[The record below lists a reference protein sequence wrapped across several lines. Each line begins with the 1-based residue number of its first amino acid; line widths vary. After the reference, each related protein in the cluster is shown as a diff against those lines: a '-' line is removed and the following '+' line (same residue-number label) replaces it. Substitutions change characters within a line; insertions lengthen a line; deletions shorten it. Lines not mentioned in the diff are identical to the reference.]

1 MTDPGRLPSATTFV
15 VWAPRHRGTRSA
27 WLAAELGIDPPHYF
41 PAAGGRGL
49 RAAPG
54 KYPAQLA
61 RTIGH
66 LLRHRPRAIF
76 AQSPPSFAAWT
87 AAAWSLAT
95 GAAVVV
101 DAHSDAFERGIW
113 TRPGWITRA
122 VARRAAAILVTDD
135 HWAAI
140 VRSWGGRPILVP
152 NVPTALAPGTP
163 PPLDAARP
171 NVAVVNTWAPDEPLR
186 AVIDAA
192 GRLPEVAF
200 HITGRSDRVA
210 ELGRAALPPNVRFTG
225 FLDEPAYLG
234 LLAAADA
241 VVCLTTRDHTMQN
254 GAAEAM
260 SLGTPVVT
268 SGWPILRSYFS
279 RGTVHVAHDP
289 AAIADGIARL
299 LAEHAAYRSAILA
312 LRDEH
317 RARWTDTKRAIVD
330 RVNETLRRPATDRA
344 AEVLAEGDLHR

>member
-1 MTDPGRLPSATTFV
+1 MTDPGGLPSATTFV

-27 WLAAELGIDPPHYF
+27 WLAAELGIEAPHYF
-41 PAAGGRGL
+41 QAAGGRGM

-54 KYPAQLA
+54 KYPAQLV

-66 LLRHRPRAIF
+66 LLRRRPRAIF
-76 AQSPPSFAAWT
+76 VQSPPSFASWT

-95 GAAVVV
+95 GAAVVI

-113 TRPGWITRA
+113 TRPGWVTRA
-122 VARRAAAILVTDD
+122 VARRATAILVTDE
-135 HWAAI
+135 HWADI

-152 NVPTALAPGTP
+152 NVPTVLAPGAP
-163 PPLDAARP
+163 PPLDAVRP

-186 AVIDAA
+186 AVVDAA
-192 GRLPEVAF
+192 ERLPEVAF
-200 HITGRSDRVA
+200 HVTGRSDRLA
-210 ELGRAALPPNVRFTG
+210 ELGRGLPSNVHFTG
-225 FLDEPAYLG
+225 FLEETAYLG

-268 SGWPILRSYFS
+268 STWPILRSYFS
-279 RGTVHVAHDP
+279 RGTVHVDHEP
-289 AAIADGIARL
+289 GAIADGIAGL
-299 LAEHAAYRSAILA
+299 IAERAAYRSAILA
-312 LRDEH
+312 LRDEQ
-317 RARWTDTKRAIVD
+317 RARWRDTKRAIVD
-330 RVNETLRRPATDRA
+330 RVNESLRRPKTDRA
-344 AEVLAEGDLHR
+344 ADVLAEGDLHR

>member
-1 MTDPGRLPSATTFV
+1 MTHAEALPRATTFV

-54 KYPAQLA
+54 KYPAQLV

-66 LLRHRPRAIF
+66 LLHRRPRAIF
-76 AQSPPSFAAWT
+76 VQSPPSFAGWT

-95 GAAVVV
+95 GSAVVI

-113 TRPGWITRA
+113 TRPGWMTRA
-122 VARRAAAILVTDD
+122 VARRATAILVTDD

-152 NVPTALAPGTP
+152 NVPTTLVPGEP
-163 PPLDAARP
+163 PPLDAGRP

-192 GRLPEVAF
+192 ERLPEVAF
-200 HITGRSDRVA
+200 HVTGRSDRLV
-210 ELGRAALPPNVRFTG
+210 ELGRGVPANVRFTG
-225 FLDEPAYLG
+225 FLDETAYLG
-234 LLAAADA
+234 LLAEADA

-268 SGWPILRSYFS
+268 STWPILRGYFS
-279 RGTVHVAHDP
+279 RGTVHVEHDP

-299 LAEHAAYRSAILA
+299 LAERSAYRSAILA
-312 LRDEH
+312 LRDEQH
-317 RARWTDTKRAIVD
+317 ARWTDTKRAIID
-330 RVNETLRRPATDRA
+330 RVNASLRRPTTGRA
-344 AEVLAEGDLHR
+344 EALAEGDLHR